1 MCIRWKCV
9 VSKFSL
15 IYSMKTTLFIVF
27 LGNIYAPGW
36 NQKKTVK
43 GEKKEWQY
51 GLIAF
56 WFSLVLPNEVLQW
69 CPAISSS

>member
-1 MCIRWKCV
+1 
-9 VSKFSL
+9 
-15 IYSMKTTLFIVF
+15 MKTTLFIVF

-56 WFSLVLPNEVLQW
+56 WFSLVLPNEVLKLSRIKIQGGFLSLTH
-69 CPAISSS
+69 PPPSLS